1 MIKAETHTIL
11 RNTGLLVHV
20 PGAMALVSLPICL
33 IFQEFYCIVPF
44 LVTAITSG
52 AIGQLL
58 YRLFRKKADT
68 HFREA
73 MLTVA
78 LSWGLIPIIGAI
90 PFLLTVYQSGP
101 DISLTVLGFN
111 NPWNAFFEAFSGYT
125 STGLS
130 MAVFPS
136 QLPHSLQWWR
146 SFMEWIGGVGMIVL
160 ILSILEPSMD
170 NYSLYSVE
178 GRNKNLAD
186 SVTDTVRWIWKIYL
200 LYTVASIILLRVA
213 GMPWWDAINHGM
225 TGISTGGFSIKDN
238 SIGSYDPIIQIAT
251 IPIMI
256 AGAISFYV
264 HSQVIKY
271 RRISALWGDSQH
283 RLFWLF
289 LFLGILV
296 LAWENRQFE
305 GNILILDTLFQWVSA
320 LGTCGFNT
328 VKINDWSA
336 AAKLILTLGLFTGAA
351 AGSTVG
357 GLKLSRVV
365 SLGKGIIWRVQRI
378 HNQPDGSLDYE
389 IDNQKLTEEE
399 ANHRVQG
406 AAVLAVFWVSLIVLA
421 TIILVHF
428 AKPLYSLSDVIFEV
442 TSALGGVGLSTGI
455 TDPLLHWAGKLVLIL
470 LMWMG
475 RLEVIPVVILLT
487 AVFTWVRVR
496 LEKIF

>member
-1 MIKAETHTIL
+1 MIKAETQTII
-11 RNTGLLVHV
+11 RNTGLLVHI
-20 PGAMALVSLPICL
+20 PGGMALLSLPICL
-33 IFQEFYCIVPF
+33 IFQEFYCILPF
-44 LVTAITSG
+44 IVTAITSLG
-52 AIGQLL
+52 LGQLF
-58 YRLFRKKADT
+58 YRLFPKKADT
-68 HFREA
+68 HLREA

-90 PFLLTVYQSGP
+90 PFLLTVSVSP
-101 DISLTVLGFN
+101 SDISLTVLGFN
-111 NPWNAFFEAFSGYT
+111 NPWNAFFEAFSGFT

-130 MAVFPS
+130 MAVSPS

-160 ILSILEPSMD
+160 ILSVLEPSLS
-170 NYSLYSVE
+170 NFKLYSAE
-178 GRNKNLAD
+178 GRNTNLAD

-238 SIGSYDPIIQIAT
+238 SIGSYEPIIQIAT

-256 AGAISFYV
+256 AGAISFYI
-264 HSQVIKY
+264 HSQLIRE
-271 RRISALWGDSQH
+271 RRISVLWGDSQH
-283 RLFWLF
+283 RLFWFL
-289 LFLGILV
+289 LFLGTLV
-296 LAWENRQFE
+296 LAWENQQFE
-305 GNILILDTLFQWVSA
+305 GSILILDTIFQWVSA

-328 VKINDWSA
+328 VKIQDWSA
-336 AAKLILTLGLFTGAA
+336 AAKLILTVALFTGAA

-365 SLGKGIIWRVQRI
+365 SLGKGIIWRIQRI
-378 HNQPDGSLDYE
+378 HNQPDGSLDYQ

-399 ANHRVQG
+399 ANNRVQG
-406 AAVLAVFWVSLIVLA
+406 AAVLAVFWISLIVVG

-428 AKPLYSLSDVIFEV
+428 AKPLYTLSDVIFEV
-442 TSALGGVGLSTGI
+442 TSALGGVGFSTGI

-470 LMWMG
+470 FMWMG
-475 RLEVIPVVILLT
+475 RLEVIPVVMLLT
-487 AVFTWVRVR
+487 ALFAWVKVR